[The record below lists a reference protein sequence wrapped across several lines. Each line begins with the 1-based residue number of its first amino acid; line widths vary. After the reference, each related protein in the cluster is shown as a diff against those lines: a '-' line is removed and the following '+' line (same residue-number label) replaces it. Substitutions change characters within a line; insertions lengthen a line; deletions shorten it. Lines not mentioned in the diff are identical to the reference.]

1 MNKNVVKKKYIL
13 FGVFLFIFVILFG
26 LVWLN
31 FFKKTGKDVAFE
43 VKQGES
49 TRQVAKNLHEKNL
62 IFSPTVF
69 SLFVYS
75 RRILLQPG
83 QHDLAASMNMVKIIH
98 SLSSESSN
106 QSVTIPEGYR
116 LTQIDELLS
125 EKKLIQAGQLTKIA
139 SADEGYLFP
148 DTYSFQK
155 NMTLEEIRQQMLD
168 NFKKKTEDLSGG
180 KVTKN
185 VLIIASIVEREA
197 KFDEDRARIAGVYW
211 SRLDIGMKL
220 EADPTIQYGKGSWG
234 PITVADYKNFLSPYN
249 TYLHKGLPPT
259 PICNPGLKSIEA
271 SLLPV
276 KDGSLFFFT
285 QADGHAVY
293 SKTFAEHE
301 SKLNN

>member
-1 MNKNVVKKKYIL
+1 MNKNIKKKKYIL
-13 FGVFLFIFVILFG
+13 FGVFLFIFIILFS
-26 LVWLN
+26 LIWLN

-43 VKQGES
+43 VQQGES

-75 RRILLQPG
+75 QRILLQPG
-83 QHDLAASMNMVKIIH
+83 QHSLTSSMNMLKIIK
-98 SLSSESSN
+98 SLSLESSN

-125 EKKLIQAGQLTKIA
+125 EKELIEPGQLTKIA
-139 SADEGYLFP
+139 AVDEGSLFP

-155 NMTLEEIRQQMLD
+155 NMTVAEIRQTMLD
-168 NFKKKTEDLSGG
+168 NFNKKTEDLSGG

-220 EADPTIQYGKGSWG
+220 EADPTIQYGKGSWD
-234 PITVADYKNFLSPYN
+234 PITVADYKNFISPYN
-249 TYLHKGLPPT
+249 TYLHEGLPPT

-271 SLLPV
+271 ALLPV

-285 QADGHAVY
+285 QSDGHAVF
-293 SKTFAEHE
+293 SKTYVEHLE
-301 SKLNN
+301 KLKK